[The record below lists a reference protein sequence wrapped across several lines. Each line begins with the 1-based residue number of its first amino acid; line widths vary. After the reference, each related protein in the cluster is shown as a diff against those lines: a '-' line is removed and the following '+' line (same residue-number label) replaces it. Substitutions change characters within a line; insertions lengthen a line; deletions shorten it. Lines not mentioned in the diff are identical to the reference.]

1 MRRSNPMKIAK
12 KPSNVALGHHSTDK
26 MFICFT
32 FNRLRNRLSNGTRYS
47 GQRHHRVNEM
57 TSNNDF

>member
-1 MRRSNPMKIAK
+1 MKIAK
-12 KPSNVALGHHSTDK
+12 KALNVALGHHSTDK

-47 GQRHHRVNEM
+47 GQRRHRVNEM